1 MECCHFG
8 KLIQDDIAL
17 PPIKR
22 REYGDGTIALY
33 LLNSTGDHQMTT
45 KLPPPGAASPDD
57 HTEIS
62 RQFLQHAKEELA
74 RDSRLQASEKTWGA
88 MAHALKSIAQER
100 GWRHRGHYY
109 ILDIG
114 SQIADEF
121 NIPAISDATHRAN
134 SLHENFYE
142 NNDNVEVI
150 SRTIDIVDA
159 MLPELER
166 IRSAAPRPFTIRQR
180 YERDR
185 LRQIT
190 GIKTLQIGDTSPVGF
205 SQSLPPTPTA

>member
-1 MECCHFG
+1 
-8 KLIQDDIAL
+8 
-17 PPIKR
+17 
-22 REYGDGTIALY
+22 
-33 LLNSTGDHQMTT
+33 MTT

-88 MAHALKSIAQER
+88 MAHALKAIAQER

-114 SQIADEF
+114 AQIASEYS
-121 NIPAISDATHRAN
+121 ISSIVSATHRAYN
-134 SLHENFYE
+134 LHQNFYDS
-142 NNDNVEVI
+142 NDDVVVI
-150 SRTIDIVDA
+150 GRTIDIVDA
-159 MLPELER
+159 VLPELER
-166 IRSAAPRPFTIRQR
+166 IRSAEPRPFTIRQGF
-180 YERDR
+180 ERNR

-190 GIKTLQIGDTSPVGF
+190 GIKTLQVGDTSPVGF
-205 SQSLPPTPTA
+205 SQTLPPAPEV

>member
-1 MECCHFG
+1 
-8 KLIQDDIAL
+8 
-17 PPIKR
+17 
-22 REYGDGTIALY
+22 
-33 LLNSTGDHQMTT
+33 MTT
-45 KLPPPGAASPDD
+45 KLPPPGAANPDD

-62 RQFLQHAKEELA
+62 RQFLQHANEELS

-88 MAHALKSIAQER
+88 MAHALKAIAQER

-109 ILDIG
+109 ILYIG
-114 SQIADEF
+114 DQIAAEYS
-121 NIPAISDATHRAN
+121 IPDISGATHYAN

-159 MLPELER
+159 VLPELER
-166 IRSAAPRPFTIRQR
+166 IRSASPRSFTIRQR

-190 GIKTLQIGDTSPVGF
+190 GIRTLEIGDTSPVGF
-205 SQSLPPTPTA
+205 SQSPPPAPAV

>member
-1 MECCHFG
+1 
-8 KLIQDDIAL
+8 
-17 PPIKR
+17 
-22 REYGDGTIALY
+22 
-33 LLNSTGDHQMTT
+33 MTT

-100 GWRHRGHYY
+100 GWRHKGHYY
-109 ILDIG
+109 ILDVG
-114 SQIADEF
+114 VQIAAEF
-121 NIPAISDATHRAN
+121 NILDIADATHQAN
-134 SLHENFYE
+134 SLHQNFYE

-150 SRTIDIVDA
+150 GRTIDIVDA
-159 MLPELER
+159 VLPELER
-166 IRSAAPRPFTIRQR
+166 IRSAAPRPFTIRQSF
-180 YERDR
+180 ERDR

-190 GIKTLQIGDTSPVGF
+190 GIKTLQVGDSSPVGF
-205 SQSLPPTPTA
+205 SQNHSPDPAV